1 MKIKILIIAY
11 AIFLILYA
19 IIVIKIHHT
28 ISLDCIED
36 NPGCEIKK
44 GFVK

>member
-19 IIVIKIHHT
+19 ILVIKIHDA
-28 ISLDCIED
+28 INVECIAD

-44 GFVK
+44 GFAK